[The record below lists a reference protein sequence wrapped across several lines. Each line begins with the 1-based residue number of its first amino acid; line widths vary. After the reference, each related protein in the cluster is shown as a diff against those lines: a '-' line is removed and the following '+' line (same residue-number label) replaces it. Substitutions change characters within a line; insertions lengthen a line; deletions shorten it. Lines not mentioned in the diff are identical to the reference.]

1 MLKSG
6 LTKTLSRR
14 IMKTIKRLSP
24 LLAVIT
30 LSLGVTACTTISED
44 ELILVPETS
53 TENIPTLEDGLKVG
67 INKGGEAESE

>member
-1 MLKSG
+1 MKS
-6 LTKTLSRR
+6 
-14 IMKTIKRLSP
+14 IKHLSP

-30 LSLGVTACTTISED
+30 LSLGVTACSTISED

-67 INKGGEAESE
+67 MDKSEEAESE